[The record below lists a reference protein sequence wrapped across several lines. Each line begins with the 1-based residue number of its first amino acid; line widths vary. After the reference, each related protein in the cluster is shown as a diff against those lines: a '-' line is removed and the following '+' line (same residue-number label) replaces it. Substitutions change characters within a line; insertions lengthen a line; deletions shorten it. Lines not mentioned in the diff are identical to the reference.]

1 MSPVDPNQARAT
13 RAGIEARKA
22 LAARLRAMGL
32 LKDPRLLAAF
42 ESVPRHLFVP
52 KDFES
57 EAYGDRALPIGEGQT
72 ITQPANVARSVELLD
87 LKPGARVLEVGTGSG
102 YQTAILAAVCQHVF
116 SLERIPSLAAGALKL
131 LTSLGIK
138 NVSVKVFDG
147 SYGWGDH
154 APYDGI
160 VVAAA
165 APEVPASLLAQLKG
179 GGRLV
184 IPAGSPER
192 QRLLLVRK
200 LPNGNTRTEDAGE
213 VSFVPLVGRFGYTPT
228 LERSRPPGGGRK

>member
-1 MSPVDPNQARAT
+1 
-13 RAGIEARKA
+13 
-22 LAARLRAMGL
+22 MG
-32 LKDPRLLAAF
+32 R
-42 ESVPRHLFVP
+42 VPRHEFVP
-52 KDFES
+52 AMLRGA
-57 EAYGDRALPIGEGQT
+57 AYADRPLPIGHDQT
-72 ITQPANVARSVELLD
+72 ISQPYIVAFMTEALD
-87 LKPGARVLEVGTGSG
+87 VLAQHRVLEIGTGSG
-102 YQTAILAAVCQHVF
+102 YQTAILAAVSHHVF
-116 SLERIPSLAAGALKL
+116 SLERIPSLAASATKL
-131 LTSLGIK
+131 LASLGVR

-165 APEVPASLLAQLKG
+165 APEIPAPLLAQLKG

-184 IPAGSPER
+184 IPTGPPER

-213 VSFVPLVGRFGYTPT
+213 VSFVPLVGRFGYASPADRAKGNGG
-228 LERSRPPGGGRK
+228 ERT